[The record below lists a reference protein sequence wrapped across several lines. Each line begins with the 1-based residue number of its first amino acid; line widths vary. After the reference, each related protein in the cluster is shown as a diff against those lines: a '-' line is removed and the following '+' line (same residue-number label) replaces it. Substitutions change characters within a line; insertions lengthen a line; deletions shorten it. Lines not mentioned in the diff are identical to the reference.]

1 MSRYLGV
8 GRMHKIISDNKINL
22 FVKKTFDILHPYSL
36 VANYIMFIRSLLI
49 IFIMLKLMIKRTY
62 ICESFTGLY

>member
-1 MSRYLGV
+1 
-8 GRMHKIISDNKINL
+8 MHKIISDDKINL

-36 VANYIMFIRSLLI
+36 VANYIMLIRSCLI

-62 ICESFTGLY
+62 TCESFTGLY